1 MFSNVQEIAYMCVR
15 LAETNDLSDW
25 RIVAN
30 DVAEI
35 FGNPVMADDPEF
47 LDYAERKMAQ
57 KEVFTAIDSRTGKC
71 IGFIGLS
78 RHFNRITWFGVLNE
92 YRNQG
97 IGSKLL
103 KTALNELDSS
113 KEITVETY
121 RENYSLGQPA
131 RHVYMK
137 HGFIEIDNTLFDHL
151 GNERCRLAI
160 SAV

>member
-1 MFSNVQEIAYMCVR
+1 MLVR
-15 LAETNDLSDW
+15 LAEIKDLCDW
-25 RIVAN
+25 RAVAN

-47 LDYAERKMAQ
+47 LDYAERKIVQ
-57 KEVFTAIDSRTGKC
+57 KEAFAATDNETGKC
-71 IGFIGLS
+71 VGFIGIS
-78 RHFNRITWFGVLNE
+78 RHFNRITWLGVLEE

-103 KTALNELDSS
+103 KTALEELDFS

-121 RENYSLGQPA
+121 RENYLLGQPA

-151 GNERCRLAI
+151 GNERCKLAI
-160 SAV
+160 NKV